1 MIKND
6 ERVLNIGC
14 GNETYGT
21 DFVDLYPSRDDILK
35 IDIQSEKLPYLEH
48 CMNPGNVISEM
59 YRVLKKG
66 GKLIIITDNA
76 NYWGYSLRNSL
87 HRGGYEKNNLEDKHY
102 VLFTDWHLKNFSKK
116 NNFKKIEIKYLKEFY
131 DKQNKIKYFIKL
143 VINSFLKIT
152 PFDKMAFMRI
162 QFIGEK

>member
-1 MIKND
+1 
-6 ERVLNIGC
+6 
-14 GNETYGT
+14 
-21 DFVDLYPSRDDILK
+21 
-35 IDIQSEKLPYLEH
+35 
-48 CMNPGNVISEM
+48 MNPGNVISEM